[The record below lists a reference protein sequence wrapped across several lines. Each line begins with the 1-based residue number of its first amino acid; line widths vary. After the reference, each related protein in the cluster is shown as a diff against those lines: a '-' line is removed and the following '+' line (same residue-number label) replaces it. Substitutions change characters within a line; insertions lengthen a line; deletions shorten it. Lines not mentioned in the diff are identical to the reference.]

1 MNSESFKRA
10 ARCNDKSVNEVLV
23 AHGTDF
29 HIGCHL
35 ASGTS
40 MLEDGID
47 TNLSKSY
54 RKDLLDYAADRLASR
69 RAPFVMYYRQIGRSW
84 KKSKAFKC
92 VADAVEFYE
101 TLTKEERYESTLW
114 AEDRDFPIS
123 LPQLLLNRNRALA
136 QQSAGDTLIR

>member
-1 MNSESFKRA
+1 
-10 ARCNDKSVNEVLV
+10 
-23 AHGTDF
+23 
-29 HIGCHL
+29 
-35 ASGTS
+35 

-47 TNLSKSY
+47 TNLSKSS
-54 RKDLLDYAADRLASR
+54 REDLLDYAADRLASR

-101 TLTKEERYESTLW
+101 TLTKEERYEATLW

-123 LPQLLLNRNRALA
+123 LAQLLLNRNRALA